1 MIILKTGC
9 GNNSEAFIED
19 RFDKGVNIIFSND
32 NNKGKTIVFQGLM
45 YALGNDPIFPS
56 GFNYKSYYFYTCF
69 EHNGCVYEFLRKN
82 NTLAIKVGTN
92 VVFYGDIGD
101 LKYFITKN
109 IFSLPFIIKDDYQ
122 KLVDLSLFYQ
132 VFFVGQDKRNPSNLI
147 NTSYYNK
154 LDFANMLYSMAGCL
168 TLTDSLER
176 IKELRR
182 QLRDCKNEIDVLSRR
197 LQFYREHPE
206 IADTISKA
214 SDRESLER
222 ERQDLQ
228 TLNDSISELQR
239 KRSRLMN
246 RKIKLQTLI
255 NELNSLNTQLKVGE
269 IRCQDCG
276 SNNITYVSGDFSFE
290 LTNDLV
296 RKSIMKSIA
305 DSISLYSSQISE
317 LQQMIEKKQDEIRQR
332 IEKTPRPIANIF
344 LYADTI
350 REYSEDEKK
359 LSQLQE
365 KRSALEADIE
375 TERQLQSANLEMQA
389 TVKTSVLS
397 SMNAFYKLIDPD
409 GTQEFTDFFASRNM
423 TFSGSEEQEYY
434 FSRTLAFFWCIKH
447 EFPIIMDCFRK
458 GELSTKKENL
468 MISEYSKTGTQ
479 VILSATL
486 KDEEYSTGT
495 KYYSIPGV
503 NAINYEDNQTSHIL
517 QSSFAEQ
524 FMELVGSFGVII

>member
-1 MIILKTGC
+1 
-9 GNNSEAFIED
+9 
-19 RFDKGVNIIFSND
+19 
-32 NNKGKTIVFQGLM
+32 
-45 YALGNDPIFPS
+45 
-56 GFNYKSYYFYTCF
+56 
-69 EHNGCVYEFLRKN
+69 
-82 NTLAIKVGTN
+82 
-92 VVFYGDIGD
+92 
-101 LKYFITKN
+101 
-109 IFSLPFIIKDDYQ
+109 
-122 KLVDLSLFYQ
+122 
-132 VFFVGQDKRNPSNLI
+132 
-147 NTSYYNK
+147 
-154 LDFANMLYSMAGCL
+154 
-168 TLTDSLER
+168 
-176 IKELRR
+176 
-182 QLRDCKNEIDVLSRR
+182 
-197 LQFYREHPE
+197 
-206 IADTISKA
+206 
-214 SDRESLER
+214 
-222 ERQDLQ
+222 
-228 TLNDSISELQR
+228 
-239 KRSRLMN
+239 MN

-255 NELNSLNTQLKVGE
+255 NELNSLNTQLKVGK

-296 RKSIMKSIA
+296 RKNIMKSIA

-317 LQQMIEKKQDEIRQR
+317 LQQMIEKKQDETRQR
-332 IEKTPRPIANIF
+332 IEKTPKPIANIF

-359 LSQLQE
+359 LSHLQE

-375 TERQLQSANLEMQA
+375 TERQLQSANLEMQTA
-389 TVKTSVLS
+389 VKTSVLS